1 MISLTLLIFI
11 YLFVFHLHLPIIH
24 MSSLSSPHFSQQEQA
39 TKVTSYLPAVCYV
52 SFCNCI
58 KKILSKE
65 FSILDTMDLFFLE
78 GWGAWPL
85 SIIYLRTT
93 DSFQIHFHF
102 TSHYL
107 IQFSQQSV
115 ELGETGFIIFISLMR
130 KLGTTRLSD

>member
-65 FSILDTMDLFFLE
+65 FSILDTMDLFFFGGVGGL
-78 GWGAWPL
+78 ASKYHIL
-85 SIIYLRTT
+85 VNNR
-93 DSFQIHFHF
+93 
-102 TSHYL
+102 
-107 IQFSQQSV
+107 QFSNS
-115 ELGETGFIIFISLMR
+115 LSFHISLFDSIFPAICR
-130 KLGTTRLSD
+130 VRRDRFYYLHFINEKTWHYEVK